1 MPRHTRVRSDPRVSR
16 AVALFAIIVSFHH
29 SPCSFPIAIWVSWA
43 SCRLA
48 SPRLPGLAKHDPE
61 KTKNKTQTKQQ
72 NKLTPWDYQIKSK
85 GFYQRR
91 DGKSPLFVD
100 YRIISPGWY
109 EDAQGKHTSVTV
121 DFQIPKWC
129 CKVCACLIIFYARL
143 CNTKCMLQ
151 QSVS

>member
-1 MPRHTRVRSDPRVSR
+1 MAGATAHACQERSPRSVSR
-16 AVALFAIIVSFHH
+16 RSFCHH
-29 SPCSFPIAIWVSWA
+29 CSFPSLACSFPIAIWGSWA

-48 SPRLPGLAKHDPE
+48 SPQLPGLAKHILE
-61 KTKNKTQTKQQ
+61 KKNPKP
-72 NKLTPWDYQIKSK
+72 LTLTLWDYQIKSK

-100 YRIISPGWY
+100 YRIISRGWY